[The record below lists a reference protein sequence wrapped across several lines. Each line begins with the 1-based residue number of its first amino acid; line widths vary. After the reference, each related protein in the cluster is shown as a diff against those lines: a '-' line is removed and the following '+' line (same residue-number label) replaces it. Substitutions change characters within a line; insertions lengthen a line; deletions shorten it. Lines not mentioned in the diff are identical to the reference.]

1 MWLEAGL
8 KVAEGVT
15 GFIQSSRDADY
26 KRKMQK
32 YNNAMTMLAN
42 GVNQNAITTN
52 QNMAI
57 ERSLAEQFQ
66 ISRSEYTTVGAAEVS
81 AAASDT
87 AGRSVNQTLYQVH
100 RSADEAES
108 NRQSDLAAQLD
119 GFAQQRLN
127 SSLQT
132 AQQIDYS
139 FIPKP
144 NPITALLGLGTDL
157 YKLNKRNNP
166 TTI

>member
-8 KVAEGVT
+8 KAAEGIT
-15 GFIQSSRDADY
+15 GFITQSRDAAY
-26 KRKMQK
+26 RKKLQK
-32 YNNAMTMLAN
+32 YNNAMTQLAN

-52 QNMAI
+52 QNMAV
-57 ERSLAEQFQ
+57 ERSLMEQFQ
-66 ISRSEYTTVGAAEVS
+66 ISRSEYTTVGAAEVA

-119 GFAQQRLN
+119 GFAQQRVN
-127 SSLQT
+127 SALQA

-144 NPITALLGLGTDL
+144 NPVTAMLGLGTEL
-157 YKLNKRNNP
+157 YKLQKRGNP
-166 TTI
+166 NTI

>member
-8 KVAEGVT
+8 KVAEGIT
-15 GFIQSSRDADY
+15 GFIQSSKDAAY
-26 KRKMQK
+26 KKKMQD
-32 YNNAMTMLAN
+32 YNNAMTRLAN
-42 GVNQNAITTN
+42 GINQNAITTN
-52 QNMAI
+52 QNMAV
-57 ERSLAEQFQ
+57 ERSLAQQFQ
-66 ISRSEYTTVGAAEVS
+66 ISRSEYTTVGEAEVS
-81 AAASDT
+81 AASSDT
-87 AGRSVNQTLYQVH
+87 AGRSVNQTIYQVH

-108 NRQSDLAAQLD
+108 NRQSDLASQLD

-127 SSLQT
+127 SAMQT

-144 NPITALLGLGTDL
+144 NPVTAALGIGTEL

-166 TTI
+166 KTI